1 MPDKMADKEVSQ
13 DVSTDVSKN
22 DSQDVSTDFAA
33 TLDQLETLVAR
44 LESGELT
51 LEASLA
57 AFERGIRLTRDAQQR
72 LDSAELKVQALLEQS
87 DGSLQGVPF
96 DDRSSSDERE
106 PSNER

>member
-1 MPDKMADKEVSQ
+1 MPDKMADKEVSRN
-13 DVSTDVSKN
+13 VSTDVAYD
-22 DSQDVSTDFAA
+22 DSQNVSTDFAA

-87 DGSLQGVPF
+87 DGSLQSVPF
-96 DDRSSSDERE
+96 DEPPASRGQEPSDER
-106 PSNER
+106 